1 MDDTTIKEI
10 IRIDLG
16 VSVDTPDYDRLIDTI
31 IKRAKRAI
39 EEEGIIIQD
48 NDEDGALVEQYAA
61 WMLRK
66 RKENAPF
73 PRMLRYQLNN
83 RLLSEK
89 MKKPE
94 ETEEQ

>member
-16 VSVDTPDYDRLIDTI
+16 VSVDTPDYDLLIDTM

-39 EEEGIIIQD
+39 EEEGITIQD

-73 PRMLRYQLNN
+73 PRMLRFQLNN

-89 MKKPE
+89 MKKSE
-94 ETEEQ
+94 DTEEQ